1 MLWAFLLAVLYLHT
15 VNWLT
20 ESHRHVRYRGSMLR
34 GDASR
39 KPEMK
44 QHLYLV
50 PRSHTKGVQSMETQ
64 CADGHQDDTTH
75 PIPPL
80 HQSPLAVP
88 STKKNPSGKI
98 IIALVIGLAI
108 GAFFYFDLGR
118 FLSLDALKDNRDH
131 LLAFTEDNY
140 VAAVGIFILA
150 YAIVTGLSLPGA
162 VILTLAGGFAFGA
175 VWGTLFVNL
184 GATTGATL
192 AFLTARYLLR
202 DTVERKFGASLRPV
216 QEGFAKNAFSYL
228 LTLRLIPLF
237 PFFVVNLVSGLTRV
251 SAGTYIGATA
261 LGIIPGS
268 FVYAYAGRQL
278 GTINSLKE
286 IASPNVIGAFVLL
299 GLLALVPIVYK
310 RFAANKPAA
319 ENT

>member
-1 MLWAFLLAVLYLHT
+1 MITPVA
-15 VNWLT
+15 NQS
-20 ESHRHVRYRGSMLR
+20 ESSSSNL
-34 GDASR
+34 
-39 KPEMK
+39 
-44 QHLYLV
+44 
-50 PRSHTKGVQSMETQ
+50 
-64 CADGHQDDTTH
+64 
-75 PIPPL
+75 
-80 HQSPLAVP
+80 
-88 STKKNPSGKI
+88 GKI
-98 IIALVIGLAI
+98 SIAVGIALAL

-118 FLSLDALKDNRDH
+118 FLSLTALKENRDG
-131 LLAFTEDNY
+131 LLAFTEANFA
-140 VAAVGIFILA
+140 AAVGIFILA

-162 VILTLAGGFAFGA
+162 VILTLAGGFLFGA
-175 VWGTLFVNL
+175 VGATFFVNI

-192 AFLTARYLLR
+192 AFLTARYLLK
-202 DTVERKFGASLRPV
+202 DTVEQKFGKWLGPF

-251 SAGTYIGATA
+251 RVGTYVAATA

-299 GLLALVPIVYK
+299 GLLALVPVVYK
-310 RFAANKPAA
+310 KYAAKSA
-319 ENT
+319 

>member
-1 MLWAFLLAVLYLHT
+1 MIRQDAIMTTQISPHV
-15 VNWLT
+15 
-20 ESHRHVRYRGSMLR
+20 ES
-34 GDASR
+34 
-39 KPEMK
+39 KK
-44 QHLYLV
+44 
-50 PRSHTKGVQSMETQ
+50 
-64 CADGHQDDTTH
+64 
-75 PIPPL
+75 
-80 HQSPLAVP
+80 P
-88 STKKNPSGKI
+88 STGKI
-98 IIALVIGLAI
+98 VIALAIALAI
-108 GAFFYFDLGR
+108 GAFFYFDFGQ
-118 FLSLDALKDNRDH
+118 FLSLTALKENRDG
-131 LLAFTEDNY
+131 LLAFTEANFA
-140 VAAVGIFILA
+140 AAVGIFILT

-162 VILTLAGGFAFGA
+162 VILTLAGGFLFGA
-175 VWGTLFVNL
+175 VGATFFVNI

-202 DTVERKFGASLRPV
+202 DSIELKFGKWLGPF

-251 SAGTYIGATA
+251 NVWTYVAATA

-299 GLLALVPIVYK
+299 GLLALVPVAYK
-310 RFAANKPAA
+310 KYAAKSA
-319 ENT
+319 